1 MNVLT
6 TLSLL
11 VGFCGICAFYGSL
24 VASSLYLVLRASLI
38 SPRIYALSIFNMLPP
53 PAASGCSRHRRPH
66 APTPARKPRL
76 AGLQAW
82 RRMHR
87 GSLCAGGG
95 SLDHTSQSASESLLG
110 VCKGR
115 RGCFARAV
123 SLVITYR
130 TTTSSHQLF
139 RGLDDTLSA
148 LIHCTAVAYS
158 W

>member
-1 MNVLT
+1 MN
-6 TLSLL
+6 SL
-11 VGFCGICAFYGSL
+11 VGFVVYVHPMAMALLSRLPCAMVSELF
-24 VASSLYLVLRASLI
+24 SSSHVYT
-38 SPRIYALSIFNMLPP
+38 LSIFNMLPP